1 MGVGVEVR
9 LPSED
14 QIACLAG
21 SEHDEVLLQLE
32 RIGRMVEAAKLG
44 VIDHADRQARF
55 LGDGHRSTAAWVR
68 AVTNCSPS
76 ESRRRARV
84 ARALHDLAGFREAL
98 RAGDVGIDQV
108 NEVARLHANPRCGG
122 VVVGSE
128 PVLLE
133 AARQLEYADLCVVTQ
148 RWLTLADP
156 DGAHR
161 DHAAADS
168 GRDFRIREHGVGF
181 TIEAQCGVLQGTAIR
196 EMWQR
201 FADAEFMTDWEE
213 AARKPHG
220 DRVSASQL
228 PRTASQRRFDAF
240 FRMLEAGATNTG
252 EAVLAD
258 PVVNVIVDLDTF
270 EQYLSAELGG
280 PVPRIDPAGI
290 VDRRCETIDGLPV
303 DPRDVVALAIVG
315 RVRRIV
321 LDADDVIVN
330 AGRLTRLYRG
340 PLRHAVQ
347 ALNPR
352 CRWLAC
358 MLRARI
364 SAIDHRREFA
374 EGGATDAANG
384 EVLCDHHNRFKSQRD
399 YRARRMPNGWWVIHR
414 PDGTPLQP
422 PDAA

>member
-1 MGVGVEVR
+1 MGVLVEVR

-14 QIACLAG
+14 EIASLVG
-21 SEHDEVLLQLE
+21 SEHDELLLALE
-32 RIGRMVEAAKLG
+32 RIGRMVEAATLG

-55 LGDGHRSTAAWVR
+55 LNDGHRSTAAWTR
-68 AVTNCSPS
+68 AVTNCSPG
-76 ESRRRARV
+76 ESRRRARA
-84 ARALHDLAGFREAL
+84 ARALRDLPGFREAL
-98 RAGDVGIDQV
+98 RAGAVGVDQV
-108 NEVARLHANPRCGG
+108 NEIARLHANPRCGG
-122 VVVGSE
+122 QVADSE
-128 PVLLE
+128 AILLE
-133 AARQLEYADLCVVTQ
+133 AARQLEYADLCVVSQ

-161 DHAAADS
+161 DHASADA

-201 FADAEFMTDWEE
+201 FVDAEFITDWE
-213 AARKPHG
+213 AARSVHG
-220 DRVSASQL
+220 DAVSVSQL
-228 PRTASQRRFDAF
+228 ARTAAQRRFDAF
-240 FRMLEAGATNTG
+240 FNMLEAGATNTG
-252 EAVLAD
+252 EAALAD

-270 EQYLSAELGG
+270 EQHLRAELGG
-280 PVPRIDPAGI
+280 PPPRIDPAGI
-290 VDRRCETIDGLPV
+290 LGRRCETIDGLPV
-303 DPRDVVALAIVG
+303 DPRDVVALAMIG

-340 PLRHAVQ
+340 PLRQAMQ

-358 MLRARI
+358 LLRARI
-364 SAIDHRREFA
+364 SAIDHRHEYA

-384 EVLCDHHNRFKSQRD
+384 EVLCDHHNRFKNQRD
-399 YRARRMPNGWWVIHR
+399 YRARRMPNGWWIIHR